1 MKLYDLT
8 IVEIRDGLKAGK
20 FTVVE
25 LVESLIKRAEEF
37 KHLNVFVTET
47 FNQARERAV
56 ELDKQIVA
64 GEISDKNLAGVVVGM
79 KDIFCTKGV
88 KTTAC
93 SNILENFVPQY
104 ESTASQKMLDNGA
117 IFLGKTSLDQ
127 FAMGSS
133 NKTSAFGNVLNP
145 YKDTSRPEKDLV
157 PGGSSGGTAAGVA
170 AGIFPG
176 GTATDTGGSVRQP
189 AALCGIV
196 GLKPTYGR
204 VSRWGIIAYSSS
216 LDTPSTMAR
225 TVKDAAILL
234 DGMAGHDEKDSTSAP
249 VETPCFENA
258 CNADGSVEGLR
269 IGIPAEYIEGLNGG
283 MKELLDSHIEDLKS
297 RGAEIVEIS
306 LPHTKYA
313 LPAYYIISP
322 AEASANLARYDGVRY
337 GHRTEKDVESL
348 ADMYSKTR
356 SEAFGEEV
364 KKRIMIGTAVLS
376 AGFYDAYFIK
386 AGRVRRLITQDFE
399 KAYEKCDVI
408 LTPTTTGGAFATDDK
423 LSAIDMYLNDVYT
436 VSINLAGLPAISI
449 PAGLNKNGLPLG
461 LQYIGKKYDEE
472 GILKVA
478 SVSEKIIGFDNR
490 PSKFDK

>member
-37 KHLNVFVTET
+37 EHLNVFVTET
-47 FNQARERAV
+47 FDQARERAV

-64 GEISDKNLAGVVVGM
+64 GEISDKNLAGVVIGM

-104 ESTASQKMLDNGA
+104 EFTASQKMLDNGA

-204 VSRWGIIAYSSS
+204 VSRWGIISYSSS

-234 DGMAGHDEKDSTSAP
+234 DGMAGHDEKDL
-249 VETPCFENA
+249 
-258 CNADGSVEGLR
+258 LR
-269 IGIPAEYIEGLNGG
+269 LQLKHLVLKMLV
-283 MKELLDSHIEDLKS
+283 MKMDL
-297 RGAEIVEIS
+297 
-306 LPHTKYA
+306 
-313 LPAYYIISP
+313 
-322 AEASANLARYDGVRY
+322 
-337 GHRTEKDVESL
+337 
-348 ADMYSKTR
+348 
-356 SEAFGEEV
+356 
-364 KKRIMIGTAVLS
+364 
-376 AGFYDAYFIK
+376 
-386 AGRVRRLITQDFE
+386 
-399 KAYEKCDVI
+399 
-408 LTPTTTGGAFATDDK
+408 
-423 LSAIDMYLNDVYT
+423 
-436 VSINLAGLPAISI
+436 
-449 PAGLNKNGLPLG
+449 
-461 LQYIGKKYDEE
+461 
-472 GILKVA
+472 LKV
-478 SVSEKIIGFDNR
+478 
-490 PSKFDK
+490 